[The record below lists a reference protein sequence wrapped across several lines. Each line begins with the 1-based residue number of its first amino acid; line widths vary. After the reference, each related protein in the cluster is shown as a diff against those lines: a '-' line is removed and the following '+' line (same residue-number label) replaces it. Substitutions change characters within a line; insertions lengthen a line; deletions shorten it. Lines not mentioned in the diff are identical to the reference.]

1 MVMKRYRL
9 LSFLTAAV
17 MVLALALPAAG
28 LAEGVYTPGTY
39 SATKPGMRGDVVVT
53 MTFDENSIL
62 SVEAVGASETPNI
75 GTLALE
81 QLPGIILEAQSAQVD
96 AISTATVTSDAL
108 IAAASICIQQ
118 AKGEYVEPEKMEY
131 PTEAD
136 VLVLGAGAS
145 GLAAATKAGQAGA
158 SVIVLEANSHVGGAA
173 VISGGNITYID
184 PEFNTNFG
192 RNDDALAKYADYKDE
207 DFPGG
212 WGDELRTLREEI
224 AEYMAS
230 DRTDAFDSVA
240 RIMVDHYK
248 FCFGYDLDGNPTELD
263 YELTKKA
270 VEANQEIG
278 EELLAAGLTKKALT
292 AETPHYITPNNTGS
306 EQIAIQL
313 KLAEE
318 AGATIILNT
327 RATELVTDETGR
339 VIGAKATDANGD
351 EVTFYGTKGVIVAT
365 GGFAANAEMCA
376 EYQNVGTS
384 MTAQSK
390 TDNPSTIQGDGILM
404 TVALGAQ
411 LRNMQFV
418 GLGTTDYV
426 GGPSKPE
433 ASSALNASQLVVNL
447 DGQRFWKNTSDTSAS
462 NTKAMTYIAAN
473 QPEGVALFIG
483 DEKMVNALLEMGE
496 DYVSDLKARGLLF
509 TDDTLEGLAAQV
521 NCNAE
526 QLSETIATFNG
537 YVDQGEDPD
546 FGREQF
552 NGKVENGPYAAFRI
566 QISYHLTFGGI
577 ITNTEAEVLDAQG
590 QPIPGLYAAGDVTS
604 GIEGSTHLTGDCML
618 ACIYYGEVA
627 GLNAAAN

>member
-1 MVMKRYRL
+1 MRKHNRF
-9 LSFLTAAV
+9 LSLLTAV
-17 MVLALALPAAG
+17 VLGGGLLPGLG

-39 SATKPGMRGDVVVT
+39 TASKPGMRGDVTVT
-53 MTFDENSIL
+53 MTFDENSITA
-62 SVEAVGASETPNI
+62 VEAVGERETPNI

-81 QLPGIILEAQSAQVD
+81 QLPASILEAQSADVD
-96 AISTATVTSDAL
+96 AISSATITSDAL
-108 IAAASICIQQ
+108 LAAAAICIQQ
-118 AKGEYVEPEKMEY
+118 AKGEYVEPEAEAY

-136 VLVLGAGAS
+136 VLILGGGAS
-145 GLAAATKAGQAGA
+145 GLAAATAAGKAGA

-184 PEFNTNFG
+184 PEFNQRFG
-192 RNDDALAKYADYKDE
+192 RNDEALEKYADYKDE

-212 WGDELRTLREEI
+212 WGDELRTLRGEI
-224 AEYMAS
+224 AEYKAS

-248 FCFGYDLDGNPTELD
+248 FCYGYDLDGNATELD
-263 YELTKKA
+263 YELTKQA
-270 VEANQEIG
+270 MAANQEIG
-278 EELLAAGLTKKALT
+278 EELLNAGLTLKTLT
-292 AETPHYITPNNTGS
+292 KETPHYVTPTNTGS
-306 EQIAIQL
+306 EQIEVQL
-313 KLAEE
+313 KLAQE
-318 AGATIILNT
+318 AGATIVLNT

-339 VIGAKATDANGD
+339 VIGAKATDASGQ
-351 EVTFYGTKGVIVAT
+351 EVTFYGHKGVIVAT
-365 GGFAANAEMCA
+365 GGFAANAAMCA

-384 MTAQSK
+384 MTAESK
-390 TDNPSTIQGDGILM
+390 TDNPDTIQGDGILM

-447 DGQRFWKNTSDTSAS
+447 AGNRFWKNTSDTSTS

-483 DEKMVNALLEMGE
+483 DHKMIEALESNGA
-496 DYVSDLKARGLLF
+496 DYVASLKERGLLF

-521 NCNAE
+521 GCDGA
-526 QLSETIATFNG
+526 QLAKTIETFNG
-537 YVDQGEDPD
+537 YVANGSDPD
-546 FGREQF
+546 FGRESF
-552 NGKVENGPYAAFRI
+552 NGQVEEGPYAAFRI

-577 ITNTEAEVLDAQG
+577 VTNTEAEVLNADGA
-590 QPIPGLYAAGDVTS
+590 PIPGLYAAGDVTS
-604 GIEGSTHLTGDCML
+604 GIEGKTHLTGDCML

-627 GLNAAAN
+627 GRNAAAQ

>member
-1 MVMKRYRL
+1 MMKMNRL
-9 LSFLTAAV
+9 LSMIVVAALLLTALV
-17 MVLALALPAAG
+17 PAAS
-28 LAEGVYTPGTY
+28 LAEALYTPGTY
-39 SATKPGMRGDVVVT
+39 TAAKPGMRGDVVVT
-53 MTFDENSIL
+53 MTFDETSIL
-62 SVEAVGASETPNI
+62 SVTAEGASETPNI

-81 QLPGIILEAQSAQVD
+81 QLPGAILEAQSAEVD
-96 AISTATVTSDAL
+96 AVTSATITSDAL
-108 IAAASICIQQ
+108 LAAAAICIQQ
-118 AKGEYVEPEKMEY
+118 AKGEYVAPEQEDY

-136 VLVLGAGAS
+136 VMVLGAGAS
-145 GLAAATKAGQAGA
+145 GLAAATAAGQAGA
-158 SVIVLEANSHVGGAA
+158 SVIVLEAGSHVGGAA

-184 PEFNTNFG
+184 PEFNMSYG
-192 RNDDALAKYADYKDE
+192 RNDEALAKYADYKDE

-212 WGDELRTLREEI
+212 WGDELRTLRAEI

-240 RIMVDHYK
+240 RIMVDHYE

-270 VEANQEIG
+270 MEANQEIG
-278 EELLAAGLTKKALT
+278 QELLNAGMTKKVLT
-292 AETPHYITPNNTGS
+292 AETPHYITPVNTGS

-339 VIGAKATDANGD
+339 VVGAVATDANG
-351 EVTFYGTKGVIVAT
+351 ETATFYGRKGVIVAT

-384 MTAQSK
+384 MTAQSR
-390 TDNPSTIQGDGILM
+390 TDNPATIQGDGILM

-447 DGQRFWKNTSDTSAS
+447 NGQRFWKNTSDTSAA

-483 DEKMVNALLEMGE
+483 DEKMIAALNEQGE
-496 DYVSDLKARGLLF
+496 DYVAGLKERGLLF
-509 TDDTLEGLAAQV
+509 TDDTLDGLAQQVGCDAAQL
-521 NCNAE
+521 A
-526 QLSETIATFNG
+526 ETIATFNG
-537 YVDQGEDPD
+537 YVDAGTDPD

-552 NGKVENGPYAAFRI
+552 NGKVENGLYAAFRI

-577 ITNTEAEVLDAQG
+577 ITNTEAEVLDADG
-590 QPIPGLYAAGDVTS
+590 QAIPGLYAAGDVTS

-627 GLNAAAN
+627 GRNAAAN